1 MSQAVSSAARVAVPT
16 VDSLEEAARQAV
28 GFGDFGDPA
37 YREGLR
43 VLLDAYAQASELNA
57 RGRAWWVETHLLEV
71 LKNRLVAQRAWI
83 EHPAILRT
91 EIRRPIFIVGLVRT
105 GTTALHNLLGQDPN
119 MQVLEHWMGLYP
131 SPRPPVAEWDED
143 PRFRRTRDLLERMYR
158 KAPRLK
164 AVHLMT
170 AGGPD
175 ECGALME
182 QNFTSDT
189 FDCSAALPA
198 YSEWYDR
205 QEMLASYARHR
216 DLLKLIGSTSPQR
229 RWVLKYPTH
238 VGYLRALFGVYPD
251 ACIVHTHRD
260 PAKVIPSVCSLVGGT
275 YALYQ
280 EHVDR
285 RALGAFLLARWAAR
299 VDRALEVRRT
309 HDPRQFFDL
318 HLREIVSDPVGAA
331 KRIYRHFDI
340 ELSPE
345 AERRFTQWQMEN
357 PRGKHGEHQYAAEE
371 FGLSEDLIA
380 ERFARYMQ
388 QFGIARERSR
398 SVA

>member
-1 MSQAVSSAARVAVPT
+1 MNQVSSATRVSVPT

-28 GFGDFGDPA
+28 GFDDFGDPA
-37 YREGLR
+37 YRQGLR
-43 VLLDAYAQASELNA
+43 VLLEAYAQASHLNP
-57 RGRAWWVETHLLEV
+57 RGRAWWVETHLLDV
-71 LKNRLVAQRAWI
+71 LKNRLVAQRAWT
-83 EHPAILRT
+83 ENPAILRT

-105 GTTALHNLLGQDPN
+105 GTTALHNLLAQDPH

-131 SPRPPVAEWDED
+131 SPRPPVAEWDRD
-143 PRFRRTRDLLERMYR
+143 PRFRRTHDLLERLYQ
-158 KAPRLK
+158 KSPRLR

-170 AGGPD
+170 ADGPD
-175 ECGALME
+175 ECSALME
-182 QNFTSDT
+182 QHFTSDS

-198 YSEWYDR
+198 YSAWYDR
-205 QEMLASYARHR
+205 QDMLASYVRHR
-216 DLLKLIGSTSPQR
+216 DLLKLIGSTSPER

-238 VGYLRALFGVYPD
+238 MGYLRALFRIYPD

-260 PAKVIPSVCSLVGGT
+260 PARVIPSVCSLVSGT

-285 RALGAFLLARWAAR
+285 RALGAFLLNRWATR
-299 VDRALEVRRT
+299 VDRALRVRRE
-309 HDPRQFFDL
+309 HDPRQFCDL

-331 KRIYRHFDI
+331 KRIYRYFDI

-345 AERRFTQWQMEN
+345 AERRFKQWQIDN

-380 ERFARYMQ
+380 ARFAGYMQ
-388 QFGIARERSR
+388 HFGIARERSP
-398 SVA
+398 SAA